1 MTNATLRVTV
11 AELQRAIARALEA
24 AGTSA
29 TNAAS
34 VANALAAAEIDGQKG
49 HGLSR
54 VASYAA
60 QVRAGKVHGQA
71 VPVATL
77 TRPGTLRI
85 DAAFGFAYPAI
96 GLAGDRLPA
105 MAKRQGIAA
114 AGITRSHHA
123 GALGLV
129 AERLAHEGCL
139 ALVFANTPSA
149 MAAWGGRRAVFGTN
163 PVAFAAPRA
172 GAAPIVV
179 DLALSEVARAKI
191 VAAAQKGEPI
201 PEGWAVDASGA
212 PTTDAKAALSGTLL
226 PAGGAKGAALALM
239 VEILA
244 AGLTGSNLAF
254 EASPFLDD
262 KGGPPGTGQLIIAID
277 ATAMSASPAASE
289 RIETLATTI
298 AAEAGVRLPGSQRA
312 TRRQAAARDGVEVDA
327 KAWAD
332 VAGAR

>member
-1 MTNATLRVTV
+1 MTTSTTRVSIADLR
-11 AELQRAIARALEA
+11 RGIAHALEA
-24 AGTSA
+24 AGTSDA
-29 TNAAS
+29 NAAS
-34 VANALAAAEIDGQKG
+34 VAHALAAAEIDGQKG

-60 QVRAGKVHGQA
+60 QVRAGKVHGRA
-71 VPVATL
+71 VPVTTL

-85 DAAFGFAYPAI
+85 DAAFGFAYPALDL
-96 GLAGDRLPA
+96 GLDRLPD
-105 MAKRQGIAA
+105 MARAQGIAA

-129 AERLAHEGCL
+129 AERLAGQGCL

-163 PVAFAAPRA
+163 PVAFAAPRL
-172 GAAPIVV
+172 GSSPIVV

-191 VAAAQKGEPI
+191 VAAAAKNEPI
-201 PEGWAVDASGA
+201 PQGWAVDENGA
-212 PTTDAKAALSGTLL
+212 PTTDAKAALQGTLL

-289 RIETLATTI
+289 RVETLATAI
-298 AAEAGVRLPGSQRA
+298 ADEAGVRLPGGQRA
-312 TRRQAAARDGVEVDA
+312 ARRQTAERDGVEVDS
-327 KAWAD
+327 KTWAD
-332 VAGAR
+332 VVRVG